1 MNYCAVILARGGSK
15 GIPGKNLIDLS
26 GKPLIF
32 WTIRFAQ
39 MQKDISDII
48 VSSDSDEIL
57 NYSQS
62 LGVSELLLRPA
73 NLAQDLST
81 DLETINHIF
90 LNSEIAKS
98 YDLFAHLRPTNPFR
112 QFHWFENISQLIE
125 ANPTFSSIRSLEP
138 ANENPYKMWRL
149 SDDQKIVNVIS
160 NSFIPEHHSAP
171 RQLLPKA
178 YKQNA
183 HLDIIRKSTVL
194 NGSMVGDNALG
205 LLVEHGLP
213 DIDSMSD
220 LDFARTNFNTLIDP
234 RLLCQN
240 D

>member
-39 MQKDISDII
+39 MQRDISDII

-57 NYSQS
+57 NYCQS
-62 LGVSELLLRPA
+62 LGVSEALLRPS

-81 DLETINHIF
+81 DLDTFNHV
-90 LNSEIAKS
+90 LMNSEIVKS
-98 YDLFAHLRPTNPFR
+98 YDLLAHLRPTNPFR
-112 QFHWFENISQLIE
+112 RFSWFKNIRQLIE

-138 ANENPYKMWRL
+138 ANENPYKMWHL
-149 SDDQKIVNVIS
+149 SDDKKIKNVIS
-160 NSFIPEHHSAP
+160 DSIIPEHHSAP
-171 RQLLPKA
+171 RQILPTA
-178 YKQNA
+178 FKQNA
-183 HLDIIRKSTVL
+183 HLDIIRKSSVL

-205 LLVEHGLP
+205 VVVEQGLP
-213 DIDSMSD
+213 DIDTMLD
-220 LDFARTNFNTLIDP
+220 LDFARINFTKFIDP
-234 RLLCQN
+234 NLVF
-240 D
+240 